1 MAFNMQFNLRRKD
14 PGTPWG
20 FRIGGGMDAQHG
32 FQALFVERVASG
44 GLAERAG
51 MQAYDRIEFIG
62 GDDARLMVLYM
73 PLHSTALIHA
83 LLTYT
88 YKMINQTTCKRLQL
102 SALQV

>member
-62 GDDARLMVLYM
+62 GDDARLMVPYM
-73 PLHSTALIHA
+73 PLHSTALFIPQLPIHI
-83 LLTYT
+83 
-88 YKMINQTTCKRLQL
+88 K
-102 SALQV
+102 